1 MSTIR
6 CSVSEGGLKLG
17 DLAIYGLI
25 VLGGLAVLGL
35 GVKVIINIKGGTKNN
50 IKNST
55 FNGPYAGRDINGVV
69 PKQDKEL

>member
-1 MSTIR
+1 MN
-6 CSVSEGGLKLG
+6 

-35 GVKVIINIKGGTKNN
+35 GVRVMIKYKAGTKNN

-55 FNGPYAGRDINGVV
+55 FHGPYAGRDMNGVV
-69 PKQDKEL
+69 PKQDKEF